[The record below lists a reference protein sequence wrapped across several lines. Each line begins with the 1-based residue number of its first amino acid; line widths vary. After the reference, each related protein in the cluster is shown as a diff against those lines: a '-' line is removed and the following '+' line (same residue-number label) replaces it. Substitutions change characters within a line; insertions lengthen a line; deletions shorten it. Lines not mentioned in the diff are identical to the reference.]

1 MADTDGEQSTP
12 QPECFLQISKII
24 NMLAKK
30 CSALQDNILNSSIQN
45 PKCCLY
51 NEFENKRKILEGV
64 VHEF

>member
-1 MADTDGEQSTP
+1 MADTDREQSTP
-12 QPECFLQISKII
+12 QPECFLQISKNI
-24 NMLAKK
+24 NLLGKK
-30 CSALQDNILNSSIQN
+30 CSALQDILNSSIQN